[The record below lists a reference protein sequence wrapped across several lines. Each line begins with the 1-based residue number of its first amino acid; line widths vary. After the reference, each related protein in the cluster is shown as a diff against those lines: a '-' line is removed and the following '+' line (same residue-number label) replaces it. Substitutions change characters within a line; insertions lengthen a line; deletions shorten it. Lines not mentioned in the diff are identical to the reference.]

1 MSIGN
6 IDPQVPAVG
15 RWTHEIKVTSEG
27 NAVFWVFVVVVVVVK
42 VL

>member
-27 NAVFWVFVVVVVVVK
+27 YAVFLLLLLF
-42 VL
+42 